1 MSVAHLAMEHV
12 SDPVTE
18 QTGLRELADGTLMGV
33 LSAIRK
39 CALSSALFRRVKV
52 PLALK

>member
-1 MSVAHLAMEHV
+1 MPQTPTGRDLFSVPFPTI
-12 SDPVTE
+12 SDE
-18 QTGLRELADGTLMGV
+18 W
-33 LSAIRK
+33 SANRK

>member
-18 QTGLRELADGTLMGV
+18 QTGFWEV
-33 LSAIRK
+33 SARNESPESGRMVGYMEAI
-39 CALSSALFRRVKV
+39 ANL
-52 PLALK
+52 

>member
-18 QTGLRELADGTLMGV
+18 QTGFWEV
-33 LSAIRK
+33 SARNE
-39 CALSSALFRRVKV
+39 SPESGRMSATWKQSPTYDL
-52 PLALK
+52 